1 MKTTNHQVTHRAIF
15 LVIFLFFLANPLEI
29 FAQDGLSPGS
39 YRIEYG
45 GIYKLLYN
53 ETNRLLESR
62 WRDQQ
67 GEQYLNGYIDFFEF
81 ERRHRDISDHLEDWK
96 YGHPWWT
103 RSWQD
108 SLEIDGAPPNRSILI
123 RRGTTVKII
132 ETPFFTVYNSFEFR
146 WRKLS
151 ATIDFKSSQPITLSV
166 DDDIPPIE
174 LGWKFEFSPQIR
186 VSTVHILAMDFSKT
200 FSVVGVNI
208 NAIHTVKN
216 KEIVE
221 VRLFVWYLPH
231 EHDVFIGASLRLLR
245 W

>member
-1 MKTTNHQVTHRAIF
+1 MKQTNCQAARRVFI
-15 LVIFLFFLANPLEI
+15 LMIFLFFLVNPSEI
-29 FAQDGLSPGS
+29 FAQDYLSPGS

-67 GEQYLNGYIDFFEF
+67 GEQYLAGNIDFFEF
-81 ERRHRDISDHLEDWK
+81 ASRHRAISDHLRDWEH
-96 YGHPWWT
+96 GPPWWT
-103 RSWQD
+103 RSWQE
-108 SLEIDGAPPNRSILI
+108 SLAVNGAPPNRSILI
-123 RRGTTVKII
+123 KRGTTTKFIQ
-132 ETPFFTVYNSFEFR
+132 TPLFTVYNSFEFR

-151 ATIDFKSSQPITLSV
+151 ASIDFKSAQPITLSV

-174 LGWKFEFSPQIR
+174 LGWKLEFSPQIK
-186 VSTVHILAMDFSKT
+186 VSTVHILAMDFSRT
-200 FSVVGVNI
+200 FSVIGVNI

-221 VRLFVWYLPH
+221 VRLFVWYLAH
-231 EHDVFIGASLRLLR
+231 EHDVFIGASLKLLR